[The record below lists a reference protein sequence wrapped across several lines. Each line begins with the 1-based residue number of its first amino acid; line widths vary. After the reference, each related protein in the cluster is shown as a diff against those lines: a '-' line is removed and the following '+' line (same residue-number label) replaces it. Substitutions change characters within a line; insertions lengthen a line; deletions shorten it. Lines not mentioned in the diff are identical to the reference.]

1 MGVLGVGDDLGHPA
15 VVAAQRAAQLQSL
28 SHFAAPEFFCKNFTV
43 GKSGEN
49 CASKTQNN
57 LAFNIGGG
65 QEHNLIILSVS
76 STCISEVK
84 MITMMT
90 IMLLMMLDVIML
102 MVTYLSP
109 GSLCCSQH
117 LLKFMK
123 IFLCR
128 S

>member
-15 VVAAQRAAQLQSL
+15 VVAAQLQSL
-28 SHFAAPEFFCKNFTV
+28 SHFAAPEFFCKVQENFTV

-102 MVTYLSP
+102 MVTYLLP
-109 GSLCCSQH
+109 ESLCCSQH

>member
-15 VVAAQRAAQLQSL
+15 VVAAQLQSL

-84 MITMMT
+84 TITMMT

-102 MVTYLSP
+102 MVTYLLP
-109 GSLCCSQH
+109 ESLCCSQH